1 MISCDKGKI
10 SLEGNLSEI
19 EADLCYVVMNFREI
33 LVKETSNEI
42 VKMFE
47 DFVENDLVRV
57 AKGVD
62 ILEDITDED
71 KDN

>member
-10 SLEGNLSEI
+10 ILKGNLSEI
-19 EADLCYVVMNFREI
+19 ETDLCYVVMNFREI
-33 LVKETSNEI
+33 LVEQTSNEV

-57 AKGVD
+57 AKGVN
-62 ILEDITDED
+62 IFEDITNED